1 MIFLYY
7 KINVMFCSQ
16 KVNEKCKGKKN
27 KEENEKER
35 KKINKV
41 NILFL
46 CIFKNSFTY
55 LTLLSKY

>member
-1 MIFLYY
+1 
-7 KINVMFCSQ
+7 MFGSQ
-16 KVNEKCKGKKN
+16 KVHEKCKGKKN

>member
-1 MIFLYY
+1 
-7 KINVMFCSQ
+7 MFGFQ
-16 KVNEKCKGKKN
+16 KVHEKCKGKKN

-41 NILFL
+41 NTLFL